1 MGIPFITMD
10 YSNAANSLVRS
21 ATGERSRSSGY
32 TNIIPIQSDSIYSS
46 SRKLSG
52 DDQSETFFSYT
63 AENSGVMKFSS
74 DSKGF
79 TNTGNNEGYFIIKV
93 GDVEKFRVDNI
104 PTNRSAAFNIPDIRI
119 NAGETLD
126 LIFGF
131 TGSHTN
137 SYLDLYSAMAFCS

>member
-10 YSNAANSLVRS
+10 AHNMVNNIVND
-21 ATGERSRSSGY
+21 TVGERSMSSGY
-32 TNIIPIQSDSIYSS
+32 TNIIPLQSDRIFETSS
-46 SRKLSG
+46 KLSG
-52 DDQSETFFSYT
+52 TDQSETFFSYT

-74 DSKGF
+74 DSKCF

-93 GDVEKFRVDNI
+93 GNDEKFRFDNI
-104 PTNRSAAFNIPDIRI
+104 TPNRKANFNIPDIHL
-119 NAGETLD
+119 NAGETIELV
-126 LIFGF
+126 FGF